1 METAIQFNDDKQMML
16 KVHQRFTTRPQLEL
30 KGDAWFNTV
39 TGSLTYKASLKKYVS
54 LSARTK
60 DAGSTPLRIGLG
72 LVTSSAHQATASS
85 PSTSSSSSIP
95 NHFSTLFPGVKEPLL
110 HVCADK
116 AIALLDGPNTLLEAA
131 MVRQGTAVISH
142 KFLNLTRRQ
151 DLKLSVGLDVDWP
164 QTGAG
169 QRSAVAHSNRN
180 HSARASALAAALKPS
195 LFVEVRE
202 NNWAAQYKHERFSV
216 TYDL

>member
-60 DAGSTPLRIGLG
+60 DAGSTPLRIAW
-72 LVTSSAHQATASS
+72 VTLN
-85 PSTSSSSSIP
+85 ST
-95 NHFSTLFPGVKEPLL
+95 EP
-110 HVCADK
+110 
-116 AIALLDGPNTLLEAA
+116 
-131 MVRQGTAVISH
+131 
-142 KFLNLTRRQ
+142 RRQ
-151 DLKLSVGLDVDWP
+151 RPLHLPPGSREDSQPGHSD
-164 QTGAG
+164 
-169 QRSAVAHSNRN
+169 AHSNRN